1 MRYTIEIVP
10 SIDDIDHAALDAC
23 VEDSFESFK
32 RNVPWEN
39 TAQAYCDRNGIT
51 LASFE
56 ENGDI
61 ENGRSLD
68 QYLKACFKGTITQYM
83 TRTGTNTD
91 YNSYHYVSCIKDTE
105 NSNKIMAYTSYIKP
119 NGDPGALRL
128 TTSAMRNGSN
138 GLKTWLYTFWADCGN
153 NYSQSLIGQLNL
165 DRQEAYVTGQE
176 LANFYLNSGLGFE
189 LKEGSTLPEAD
200 TKQGAWITGSCW
212 RRN

>member
-10 SIDDIDHAALDAC
+10 SIDDIDNAALDVC
-23 VEDSFESFK
+23 IEDSFASFE
-32 RNVPWEN
+32 RNVPWES

-51 LASFE
+51 LDSFKQ
-56 ENGDI
+56 NGD
-61 ENGRSLD
+61 NGRSFN

-91 YNSYHYVSCIKDTE
+91 YNSYFYVGCIKDTE
-105 NSNKIMAYTSYIKP
+105 NSNQIMAYNFYIKP
-119 NGDPGALRL
+119 NSNPGTLRL
-128 TTSAMRNGSN
+128 MNSATRNGSN
-138 GLKTWLYTFWADCGN
+138 GLKTWLYTFWADCGA

-165 DRQEAYVTGQE
+165 DRQETYVTGQE
-176 LANFYLNSGLGFE
+176 IANFYLNSGLGFE